1 MANIRIDADGLQ
13 NNISSM
19 RAYINE
25 LDSLNAR
32 TQTLMTQIASSWEG
46 EASTAYRK
54 WEKKSKKVKAKSK
67 KKKDGFLDSLKAD
80 MAGVSKAI
88 VKKGKKTVA
97 KIKKSYDEKGFVYKA
112 LQYGKS
118 AVKVGAGVVKIAGGS
133 SGSRLR
139 WCSTSCGCLYYFKCL
154 Q

>member
-46 EASTAYRK
+46 EQA
-54 WEKKSKKVKAKSK
+54 
-67 KKKDGFLDSLKAD
+67 
-80 MAGVSKAI
+80 
-88 VKKGKKTVA
+88 
-97 KIKKSYDEKGFVYKA
+97 
-112 LQYGKS
+112 
-118 AVKVGAGVVKIAGGS
+118 
-133 SGSRLR
+133 RLI
-139 WCSTSCGCLYYFKCL
+139 LIL
-154 Q
+154 

>member
-46 EASTAYRK
+46 EASTAYINIMTERIQK
-54 WEKKSKKVKAKSK
+54 ETAMNICKNKAEFISYMESTRTK
-67 KKKDGFLDSLKAD
+67 F
-80 MAGVSKAI
+80 VSRDQES
-88 VKKGKKTVA
+88 
-97 KIKKSYDEKGFVYKA
+97 SY
-112 LQYGKS
+112 S
-118 AVKVGAGVVKIAGGS
+118 I
-133 SGSRLR
+133 R
-139 WCSTSCGCLYYFKCL
+139 GC
-154 Q
+154 

>member
-46 EASTAYRK
+46 EASTAYINIMTERYP
-54 WEKKSKKVKAKSK
+54 
-67 KKKDGFLDSLKAD
+67 FLRIPSRGRCFA
-80 MAGVSKAI
+80 SRI
-88 VKKGKKTVA
+88 VPLRP
-97 KIKKSYDEKGFVYKA
+97 A
-112 LQYGKS
+112 LQGQRS
-118 AVKVGAGVVKIAGGS
+118 FLA
-133 SGSRLR
+133 
-139 WCSTSCGCLYYFKCL
+139 L
-154 Q
+154 QVA

>member
-46 EASTAYRK
+46 EASTA
-54 WEKKSKKVKAKSK
+54 SVI
-67 KKKDGFLDSLKAD
+67 G
-80 MAGVSKAI
+80 
-88 VKKGKKTVA
+88 
-97 KIKKSYDEKGFVYKA
+97 
-112 LQYGKS
+112 
-118 AVKVGAGVVKIAGGS
+118 VKVPPELDKQWYIDLARKRLKQFGIAA
-133 SGSRLR
+133 
-139 WCSTSCGCLYYFKCL
+139 
-154 Q
+154 

>member
-46 EASTAYRK
+46 EASTAYINIMQR
-54 WEKKSKKVKAKSK
+54 EFKKQ
-67 KKKDGFLDSLKAD
+67 G
-80 MAGVSKAI
+80 
-88 VKKGKKTVA
+88 
-97 KIKKSYDEKGFVYKA
+97 
-112 LQYGKS
+112 
-118 AVKVGAGVVKIAGGS
+118 
-133 SGSRLR
+133 R
-139 WCSTSCGCLYYFKCL
+139 
-154 Q
+154 

>member
-46 EASTAYRK
+46 EASTAYINIMTERIQKAGQMKELLQEFIPIWNLPEQNLCQEIRK
-54 WEKKSKKVKAKSK
+54 VRT
-67 KKKDGFLDSLKAD
+67 L
-80 MAGVSKAI
+80 
-88 VKKGKKTVA
+88 
-97 KIKKSYDEKGFVYKA
+97 
-112 LQYGKS
+112 
-118 AVKVGAGVVKIAGGS
+118 
-133 SGSRLR
+133 SGDARR
-139 WCSTSCGCLYYFKCL
+139 
-154 Q
+154 